1 MNRESAAVYRAI
13 INRRTI
19 RRFKEKPISKHILKK
34 LINAARLAPSAKNL
48 QPLEFIIVTNK
59 EICAKVFAHIGWA
72 GYLAPYGA
80 PPAHKQPVA
89 YIVVLVNNAKAEPR
103 FAAYDVGAAIE
114 NILLSAWELGIGS
127 CWIQAINRQN
137 LKKILK
143 LPGHYWLDSVIALGY
158 CAEKS
163 VIESFKGS
171 VRYWKDKK
179 QALHVP
185 KRNLKQVIY
194 KVI

>member
-1 MNRESAAVYRAI
+1 MGRARLAVYRTI
-13 INRRTI
+13 ISRRTI
-19 RRFKEKPISKHILKK
+19 RRFKQKPIPKYILKR

-48 QPLEFIIVTNK
+48 QPLEFMIVTNK
-59 EICAKVFAHIGWA
+59 EICAKVFTHLSWA

-89 YIVVLVNNAKAEPR
+89 YIVVLANKTKAEPR
-103 FAAYDVGAAIE
+103 FTAYDIGAAIE
-114 NILLSAWELGIGS
+114 NILLTAWGLGIGS
-127 CWIQAINRQN
+127 CWIQAVNRQK
-137 LKKILK
+137 LKKILN
-143 LPGHYWLDSVIALGY
+143 LPGDYWLDSVIALGY
-158 CAEKS
+158 CAEKP
-163 VIESFKGS
+163 VIENLKGS
-171 VRYWKDKK
+171 VKYWKDKK